1 MAQDERRVEDSPPQI
16 HSRQADL
23 MAKSSTEIAERIVGG
38 VELPERHLAG
48 VKPGL
53 AAICDALARQRDLS
67 QAGLER
73 AIQTSADDLRRLRAI
88 LDDRDRYPE
97 ITRVQPVRP
106 VFILGLPRC
115 GTSLLH
121 ALMGSDPAVRT
132 PLQWEVAA
140 PSPPP
145 EVASFDNDPRAA
157 AFDAYVDKEFVGKW
171 ADVRKAHP
179 IGARIPQECGMM
191 IETAFC
197 GINPSMLF
205 RLPPF
210 FEWYLQADTTYGY
223 EVHRMWLQ
231 HLGWRNPRRYW
242 VLKVQEHMYHMP
254 ELLRVYP
261 DAVFIQPHRDP
272 VTVMASISALIRT
285 LRSVSFDA
293 QDSSALGEEM
303 LRLWHEGQVRMMAY
317 RKANPA
323 LRVYDMRYKDLAAN
337 PIDTV
342 RAAYRFH
349 DMEFTAAAEAAIRR
363 WLAENPADKH
373 GRHTYRLEDFSL
385 TESRIRDVYADYI
398 ETYRDYI

>member
-1 MAQDERRVEDSPPQI
+1 LEDPPPQI
-16 HSRQADL
+16 HLGKVDL
-23 MAKSSTEIAERIVGG
+23 MTRTARDIAAVLLDGI
-38 VELPERHLAG
+38 ELPDRHLAG

-53 AAICDALARQRDLS
+53 TAVCDALARERDLS
-67 QAGLER
+67 SVGRER
-73 AIQTSADDLRRLRAI
+73 AIQLLADNLRRLRAI
-88 LDDRDRYPE
+88 LDDRNRYPE

-121 ALMGSDPAVRT
+121 ALMGSDPSVRT

-145 EVASFDNDPRAA
+145 EAATFDSDPRAA

-179 IGARIPQECGMM
+179 IGARIPQECGM
-191 IETAFC
+191 ILETAFC

-205 RLPPF
+205 KVEPF
-210 FEWYLQADTTYGY
+210 FEWYVQADTTYGY

-242 VLKVQEHMYHMP
+242 VLKVQEHMYHLP
-254 ELLRVYP
+254 ELLKVYP
-261 DAVFIQPHRDP
+261 DALFIQPHRDP

-285 LRSVSFDA
+285 IRSVSFEA
-293 QDSSALGEEM
+293 QDATALGEEM

-317 RKANPA
+317 RKAHPG

-337 PIDTV
+337 PVEAV

-349 DMEFTAAAEAAIRR
+349 GMEFTDAAAAAIRR
-363 WLAENPADKH
+363 WLVENPADKH
-373 GRHTYRLEDFSL
+373 GRHTYRLEDFNL

-398 ETYRDYI
+398 AAYRDYI

>member
-1 MAQDERRVEDSPPQI
+1 LEDPPPQI
-16 HSRQADL
+16 HLGKVDL
-23 MAKSSTEIAERIVGG
+23 MTRTARDIAAVLLHGI
-38 VELPERHLAG
+38 ELPDRHLAG

-53 AAICDALARQRDLS
+53 TAVCDALARERDLS
-67 QAGLER
+67 SVGRER
-73 AIQTSADDLRRLRAI
+73 AIQLLADNLRRLRAI
-88 LDDRDRYPE
+88 LDDRNRYPE

-121 ALMGSDPAVRT
+121 ALMGSDPSVRT

-145 EVASFDNDPRAA
+145 EAATFDSDPRAA

-179 IGARIPQECGMM
+179 IGARIPQECGM
-191 IETAFC
+191 ILETAFC

-205 RLPPF
+205 KVEPF
-210 FEWYLQADTTYGY
+210 FEWYVQADTTYGY

-242 VLKVQEHMYHMP
+242 VLKVQEHMYHLP
-254 ELLRVYP
+254 ELLKVYP
-261 DAVFIQPHRDP
+261 DALFIQPHRDP

-285 LRSVSFDA
+285 IRSVSFEA
-293 QDSSALGEEM
+293 QDATALGEEM

-317 RKANPA
+317 RKAHPS

-337 PIDTV
+337 PVEAV

-349 DMEFTAAAEAAIRR
+349 GMEFTDAAAAAIRR
-363 WLAENPADKH
+363 WLVENPADKH
-373 GRHTYRLEDFSL
+373 GRHTYRLEDFNL

-398 ETYRDYI
+398 DTYRDYI

>member
-1 MAQDERRVEDSPPQI
+1 MVKTA
-16 HSRQADL
+16 A
-23 MAKSSTEIAERIVGG
+23 EIADRILDG
-38 VELPERHLAG
+38 VELPDRHLAG
-48 VKPGL
+48 VQPGL
-53 AAICDALARQRDLS
+53 AAVCDALVRERDLS
-67 QAGLER
+67 PVGLER
-73 AIQTSADDLRRLRAI
+73 AIQMLADDLRRLRAI
-88 LDDRDRYPE
+88 LDDREHYPE
-97 ITRVQPVRP
+97 ITHVQPVRP

-145 EVASFDNDPRAA
+145 EVASFDTDPRAA
-157 AFDAYVDKEFVGKW
+157 AFDAFVDKEFVGKW

-210 FEWYLQADTTYGY
+210 FEWYLQAETTYGY

-317 RKANPA
+317 REANPA

-337 PIDTV
+337 PIDAV

-349 DMEFTAAAEAAIRR
+349 DMEFTPAAAAAIRR

>member
-1 MAQDERRVEDSPPQI
+1 MTQTGRD
-16 HSRQADL
+16 
-23 MAKSSTEIAERIVGG
+23 IAAVLLDGI
-38 VELPERHLAG
+38 ELPERHLAG

-53 AAICDALARQRDLS
+53 TAVCDALARERGLS
-67 QAGLER
+67 SVGRER
-73 AIQTSADDLRRLRAI
+73 AIQMLADNLRRLRAI
-88 LDDRDRYPE
+88 LEDRKRYPE
-97 ITRVQPVRP
+97 IARVQPARP

-121 ALMGSDPAVRT
+121 ALMGSDPCVRT

-145 EVASFDNDPRAA
+145 EAETFDSDPRAA
-157 AFDAYVDKEFVGKW
+157 AFDAYVDKEFVGSW

-179 IGARIPQECGMM
+179 IGARIPQECGM
-191 IETAFC
+191 ILETAFC
-197 GINPSMLF
+197 SINPSMLF
-205 RLPPF
+205 KVEPF

-242 VLKVQEHMYHMP
+242 VLKVQEHMYHLP
-254 ELLRVYP
+254 ELLQTYP
-261 DAVFIQPHRDP
+261 DALFIQPHRDP
-272 VTVMASISALIRT
+272 VAVMASISALIRT
-285 LRSVSFDA
+285 LRSVSFEA
-293 QDSSALGEEM
+293 QDATALGEEM

-317 RKANPA
+317 RKANLG

-337 PIDTV
+337 PVETV

-349 DMEFTAAAEAAIRR
+349 DMEFTGAAAAAIGR
-363 WLAENPADKH
+363 WLAQNPADKH
-373 GRHTYRLEDFSL
+373 GRHTYRLEDFNL

-398 ETYRDYI
+398 ATYQDYI

>member
-1 MAQDERRVEDSPPQI
+1 MTRTAGD
-16 HSRQADL
+16 
-23 MAKSSTEIAERIVGG
+23 IAAVLLDGI
-38 VELPERHLAG
+38 ELPDRHLAG

-53 AAICDALARQRDLS
+53 TAVCDALARERDLS
-67 QAGLER
+67 SVGRER
-73 AIQTSADDLRRLRAI
+73 AIQLLADNLRRLRAI
-88 LDDRDRYPE
+88 LDDRNRYPE
-97 ITRVQPVRP
+97 ITRVRPVRP

-121 ALMGSDPAVRT
+121 ALMGSDPSVRT

-145 EVASFDNDPRAA
+145 EAATFDSDPRAA

-179 IGARIPQECGMM
+179 IGARIPQECGM
-191 IETAFC
+191 ILETAFC

-205 RLPPF
+205 KVQPF
-210 FEWYLQADTTYGY
+210 FEWYVQADTTYGY

-242 VLKVQEHMYHMP
+242 VLKVQEHMYHLP
-254 ELLRVYP
+254 ELLKAYP
-261 DAVFIQPHRDP
+261 DALFIQPHRDP

-285 LRSVSFDA
+285 IRSVSFEA
-293 QDSSALGEEM
+293 QDATALGEEM

-317 RKANPA
+317 RKAHPS

-337 PIDTV
+337 PV
-342 RAAYRFH
+342 EAVHAAYRFH
-349 DMEFTAAAEAAIRR
+349 DMEFTDAAAAAIRR
-363 WLAENPADKH
+363 WLVENPADKH
-373 GRHTYRLEDFSL
+373 GRHTYRLEDFNL

-398 ETYRDYI
+398 ATYRDYI

>member
-1 MAQDERRVEDSPPQI
+1 LEDPPPQI
-16 HSRQADL
+16 HLGKVDL
-23 MAKSSTEIAERIVGG
+23 MTRTAGDIAAALLDGI
-38 VELPERHLAG
+38 ELPDRHLAG

-53 AAICDALARQRDLS
+53 TAVCDALARERDLS
-67 QAGLER
+67 SVGRER
-73 AIQTSADDLRRLRAI
+73 AIQLLADNLRRLRAI
-88 LDDRDRYPE
+88 LDDRNRYPE
-97 ITRVQPVRP
+97 MTRVQPVRP

-121 ALMGSDPAVRT
+121 ALMGSDPSVRT

-145 EVASFDNDPRAA
+145 EAATFDSDPRAA

-179 IGARIPQECGMM
+179 IGARIPQECGM
-191 IETAFC
+191 ILETAFC

-205 RLPPF
+205 KVEPF
-210 FEWYLQADTTYGY
+210 FEWYVQADTTYGY

-242 VLKVQEHMYHMP
+242 VLKVQEHMYHLP
-254 ELLRVYP
+254 ELLKVYP
-261 DAVFIQPHRDP
+261 DALFIQPHRDP

-285 LRSVSFDA
+285 IRSVSFEA
-293 QDSSALGEEM
+293 QDATALGEEM

-317 RKANPA
+317 RKAHPS

-337 PIDTV
+337 PVEAV

-349 DMEFTAAAEAAIRR
+349 GMEFTDAAAAAIRR
-363 WLAENPADKH
+363 WLVENPADKH
-373 GRHTYRLEDFSL
+373 GRHTYRLEDFNL

-398 ETYRDYI
+398 ATYRDYI

>member
-1 MAQDERRVEDSPPQI
+1 MAGSP
-16 HSRQADL
+16 AD
-23 MAKSSTEIAERIVGG
+23 IAQRILDG
-38 VELPERHLAG
+38 VELPDRHLAG
-48 VKPGL
+48 VRPGVT
-53 AAICDALARQRDLS
+53 AVCDALSRERDLS
-67 QAGLER
+67 PTGLER
-73 AIQTSADDLRRLRAI
+73 AIQMLADDLRRLRAI
-88 LDDRDRYPE
+88 LDDRERYPE

-121 ALMGSDPAVRT
+121 ALMDSDPSVRT

-145 EVASFDNDPRAA
+145 EAASFDSDPRAA
-157 AFDAYVDKEFVGKW
+157 AFDGFVAKEFVGKW
-171 ADVRKAHP
+171 ADVLKAHP

-293 QDSSALGEEM
+293 QDAGALGEEM

-317 RKANPA
+317 RKANPS

-342 RAAYRFH
+342 RAAYEFH
-349 DMEFTAAAEAAIRR
+349 DMEFTPAAAAAIRR
-363 WLAENPADKH
+363 WLVENPADKH
-373 GRHTYRLEDFSL
+373 GRHTYRLADFNL

-398 ETYRDYI
+398 ETYREYI

>member
-1 MAQDERRVEDSPPQI
+1 MAE
-16 HSRQADL
+16 
-23 MAKSSTEIAERIVGG
+23 SSTEIADRILDG
-38 VELPERHLAG
+38 VELPDRHLAG
-48 VKPGL
+48 LKPGL
-53 AAICDALARQRDLS
+53 AAVCDALARERGLS
-67 QAGLER
+67 QVGLER
-73 AIQTSADDLRRLRAI
+73 AIQMSTDDLRRLRAI
-88 LDDRDRYPE
+88 LDDRERYPE
-97 ITRVQPVRP
+97 ITDVQPIRP

-121 ALMGSDPAVRT
+121 ALMGSDPSVRT

-145 EVASFDNDPRAA
+145 EVASFGNDPRAA
-157 AFDAYVDKEFVGKW
+157 AFDAYVDKEFIGKW

-191 IETAFC
+191 IQTAFC

-205 RLPPF
+205 RLAPF

-223 EVHRMWLQ
+223 EVHRLWLQ

-293 QDSSALGEEM
+293 QDSAALGEEM

-317 RKANPA
+317 RKAHPA

-337 PIDTV
+337 PIDAV
-342 RAAYRFH
+342 RAAYQFH
-349 DMEFTAAAEAAIRR
+349 DMEFTAATAAATRR

-373 GRHTYRLEDFSL
+373 GRHTYRLEDFGL

>member
-1 MAQDERRVEDSPPQI
+1 
-16 HSRQADL
+16 
-23 MAKSSTEIAERIVGG
+23 MAKSPTEISERILGG
-38 VELPERHLAG
+38 VELPDRHLAG

-53 AAICDALARQRDLS
+53 AAVCDALARERDLS
-67 QAGLER
+67 QVGLER
-73 AIQTSADDLRRLRAI
+73 AIQMSADDLRRLRAI

-121 ALMGSDPAVRT
+121 ALMGSDPSVRT

-145 EVASFDNDPRAA
+145 DVASFDNDPRAA
-157 AFDAYVDKEFVGKW
+157 AFDAYVDKEFVGQW

-191 IETAFC
+191 IETAIC
-197 GINPSMLF
+197 GINPSMLY

-323 LRVYDMRYKDLAAN
+323 LRVYDMRYKDLARD
-337 PIDTV
+337 PIEAV

-349 DMEFTAAAEAAIRR
+349 DMEFTPAAAAAIQR
-363 WLAENPADKH
+363 WLGENPADKH

>member
-1 MAQDERRVEDSPPQI
+1 LEDPPPQI
-16 HSRQADL
+16 HLGKVDL
-23 MAKSSTEIAERIVGG
+23 MTRTARDIAAVLLDGI
-38 VELPERHLAG
+38 ELPDRHLAG

-53 AAICDALARQRDLS
+53 TAVCDALARERDLS
-67 QAGLER
+67 SVGRER
-73 AIQTSADDLRRLRAI
+73 AIQLLADNLRRLRAI
-88 LDDRDRYPE
+88 LDDRNRYPE
-97 ITRVQPVRP
+97 MTRVQPVRP

-121 ALMGSDPAVRT
+121 ALMGSDPSVRT

-145 EVASFDNDPRAA
+145 EAATFDSDPRAA

-179 IGARIPQECGMM
+179 IGARIPQECGM
-191 IETAFC
+191 ILETAFC

-205 RLPPF
+205 KVEPF
-210 FEWYLQADTTYGY
+210 FEWYVQADTTYGY

-242 VLKVQEHMYHMP
+242 VLKVQEHMYHLP
-254 ELLRVYP
+254 ELLKVYP
-261 DAVFIQPHRDP
+261 DALFIQPHRDP

-285 LRSVSFDA
+285 IRSVSFEA
-293 QDSSALGEEM
+293 QDATALGEEM

-317 RKANPA
+317 RKAHPS

-337 PIDTV
+337 PVEAV

-349 DMEFTAAAEAAIRR
+349 GMEFTDAAAAAIRR
-363 WLAENPADKH
+363 WLVENPADKH
-373 GRHTYRLEDFSL
+373 GRHTYRLEDFNL

-398 ETYRDYI
+398 AAYRDYI